1 VCPFAWLTS
10 KWARMVQAQRDHTA
24 GWRFHLAADDQPGR
38 GLRQPFPAGI
48 PSGHAAGLKLPRVA
62 AWTRAQHSRDSVG
75 PRYAAV
81 GARLFDTA
89 SDSGHAD
96 GGYRGARTFL
106 APSSPRQACQPNWM
120 TPSKTLLPMPESA
133 RRPAKH
139 SPCQARMPG
148 RRSSS
153 SSPRP
158 TLRSSAQAD
167 WERTVPHCPGRDTAD
182 LARPMR
188 GIMM

>member
-1 VCPFAWLTS
+1 MCPFAWLTS
-10 KWARMVQAQRDHTA
+10 KWARMVQAQSDHTA

-48 PSGHAAGLKLPRVA
+48 PSGHTAGLKLPRVA

-96 GGYRGARTFL
+96 GGYRGTRTFL
-106 APSSPRQACQPNWM
+106 VPSSPRQACQDNRR
-120 TPSKTLLPMPESA
+120 SA
-133 RRPAKH
+133 RLDAIPDADLMLSICRYA
-139 SPCQARMPG
+139 SG
-148 RRSSS
+148 RRI
-153 SSPRP
+153 
-158 TLRSSAQAD
+158 
-167 WERTVPHCPGRDTAD
+167 
-182 LARPMR
+182 R
-188 GIMM
+188 GGI

>member
-1 VCPFAWLTS
+1 VADQQVGADGAGP
-10 KWARMVQAQRDHTA
+10 ARSHRRLAV
-24 GWRFHLAADDQPGR
+24 HLAADDQPGR

-48 PSGHAAGLKLPRVA
+48 ASGHAAGLKLPRVA

-106 APSSPRQACQPNWM
+106 VPSSPRQACQQNWL
-120 TPSKTLLPMPESA
+120 TRLEDTSSDAGIRQETGEALALPGKDAGTTIIQFQP
-133 RRPAKH
+133 PAGVA
-139 SPCQARMPG
+139 SFGPVISRLPAEAG
-148 RRSSS
+148 AGAGA
-153 SSPRP
+153 
-158 TLRSSAQAD
+158 L
-167 WERTVPHCPGRDTAD
+167 
-182 LARPMR
+182 
-188 GIMM
+188 